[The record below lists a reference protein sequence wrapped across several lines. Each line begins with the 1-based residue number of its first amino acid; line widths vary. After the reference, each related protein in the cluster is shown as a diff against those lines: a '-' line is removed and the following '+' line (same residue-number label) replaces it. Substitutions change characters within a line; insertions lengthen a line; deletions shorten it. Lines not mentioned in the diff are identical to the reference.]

1 MLGFYG
7 VIQERVMSVPYGG
20 ELFKASKGSSF
31 LVEND
36 VLMKSV
42 MLTQNISIYLKY
54 SKMPPSTG
62 GCSRYFFIPNGHEI
76 PNPIFDEHSGPLR
89 GPDGSTDA
97 GTTIFPIYL
106 PYFAA

>member
-1 MLGFYG
+1 MAEGLGDL
-7 VIQERVMSVPYGG
+7 G
-20 ELFKASKGSSF
+20 EDGLNDVWRGLGSSF

-76 PNPIFDEHSGPLR
+76 PNPASEEPSGPR
-89 GPDGSTDA
+89 SGPDPSSN
-97 GTTIFPIYL
+97 
-106 PYFAA
+106 